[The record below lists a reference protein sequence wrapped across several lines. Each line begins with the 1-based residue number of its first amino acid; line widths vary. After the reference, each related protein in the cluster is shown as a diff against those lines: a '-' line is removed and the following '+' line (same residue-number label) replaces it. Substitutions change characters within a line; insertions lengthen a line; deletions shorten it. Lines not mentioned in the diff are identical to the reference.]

1 MRRTKKTMAGSR
13 GGGVAKKK
21 RHAASFKAQVALAA
35 LRHETTTNELGARFG
50 VHPTQV
56 THWKKQLLDGA
67 PQVFEQGP
75 SSSGSDQEPLI
86 ADLYEQLGRAH
97 AELEWLKKK
106 CGP

>member
-1 MRRTKKTMAGSR
+1 MMRTRKTLAGSR
-13 GGGVAKKK
+13 GGGVAKRK
-21 RHAASFKAQVALAA
+21 RHSTSFKAQVALAA
-35 LRHETTTNELGARFG
+35 LQRETTTNELGARFG

-67 PQVFEQGP
+67 AHIFEQGP
-75 SSSGSDQEPLI
+75 SSSGPDQESLI
-86 ADLYEQLGRAH
+86 AELYEQLGRAH